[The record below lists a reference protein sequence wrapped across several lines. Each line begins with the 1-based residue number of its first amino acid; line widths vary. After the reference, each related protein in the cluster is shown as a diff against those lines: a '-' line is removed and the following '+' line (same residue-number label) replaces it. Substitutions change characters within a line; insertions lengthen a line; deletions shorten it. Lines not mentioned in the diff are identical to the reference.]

1 MKETRVAYRYAK
13 SLVDLAAEKGVLD
26 QVNSD
31 MQGIESVFKQNHELA
46 SVMKNPIVQGDKK
59 SAILKALFESKV
71 NAFTMSLL
79 TLLTKKH
86 REALVFEISS
96 EFQKQYREKMGIKLV
111 EVTTTQP
118 ITDDQRANFKS
129 ILSSKAKTV
138 ELIEKIDESILGGFV
153 LRMDD
158 QQIDES
164 VRAKLHTIKNKFTEQ
179 VINY

>member
-59 SAILKALFESKV
+59 SAILKALFENKV
-71 NAFTMSLL
+71 NGFTMSLL